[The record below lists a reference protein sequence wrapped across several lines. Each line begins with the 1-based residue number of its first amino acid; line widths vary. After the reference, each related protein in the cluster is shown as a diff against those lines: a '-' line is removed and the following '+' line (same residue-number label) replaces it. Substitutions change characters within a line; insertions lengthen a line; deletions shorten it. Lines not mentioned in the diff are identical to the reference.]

1 MIENKTYYPT
11 PEKIIWKMWSKINS
25 SIVSTILEPSAG
37 QGHIAE
43 FIKRRGSREEISC
56 IEIDQNFQSI
66 LRGKKFKV
74 IDSDFLAYSGS
85 DRFDLII
92 ANPPF
97 NEGGTHLMKAID
109 IMYSGQIVF
118 LLNAETLKNPF
129 CNDRKALVQRLE
141 ELNADIEYIPD
152 AFVNA
157 ERKTPVEIA
166 LVYINIERDIADDL
180 FRDCTD
186 KAKDYSVELDE
197 EKELMSS
204 NNITSRVEIYQK
216 ELSVGLE
223 FIQNY
228 FKASRYVGQ
237 YFELEKNDFRYCNTW
252 NAKVNA
258 EVNRFVSALRK
269 DHWKKILDMKEV
281 SSRMTE
287 KKVQE
292 FHHKVEEQ
300 GDMEFNESNIRS
312 FIISLIGS
320 YEQTMTEAVEEIFD
334 RLTRRYSWADETDKN
349 IHYFNGWSTN
359 KAFYVNKKVIV
370 PAGSGYG
377 ASHPFIG
384 YSGDLRVDRWVLK
397 EFNDIDKVM
406 NYFDGS
412 KHYEIL
418 DEPIPDDF
426 QHRKEEYNKQGYD
439 ILVID
444 GNSRWIKYI
453 NYVSIFDAIE
463 KAFKEPSARLSEKI
477 YSTYFE
483 IVCYKKRTV
492 HLTFRSED
500 ILRRFNVCACKH
512 KKWLPE
518 DYGKKKYSDMS
529 EREKAVVAEFEGK
542 DKYSKNLNQIGF
554 APKNFEM
561 IA

>member
-11 PEKIIWKMWSKINS
+11 PENIIRKMWSKVEKDK
-25 SIVSTILEPSAG
+25 VSRILEPSAG
-37 QGHIAE
+37 QGHIADY
-43 FIKRRGSREEISC
+43 INSLNSYRGEKISLSC
-56 IEIDQNFQSI
+56 IEIDQKFQSI
-66 LRGKKFKV
+66 LRGKKYKV
-74 IDSDFLAYSGS
+74 IDSDFLSYSGV

-97 NEGGTHLMKAID
+97 SEGGAHLMKAID

-129 CNDRKALVQRLE
+129 SNDRKALVQRLE

-180 FRDCTD
+180 FKDCTE
-186 KAKDYSVELDE
+186 KAKYFTVEENSFEEEE
-197 EKELMSS
+197 EKDLMSS
-204 NNITSRVEIYQK
+204 NNVAARVEIYQN
-216 ELSVGLE
+216 ELKVGLE
-223 FIQNY
+223 YIQDY
-228 FKASRYVGQ
+228 YRASFKAVRFVGE
-237 YFELEKNDFRYCNTW
+237 YFDLEKCEKGKSNTDI
-252 NAKVNA
+252 VNA
-258 EVNRFVSALRK
+258 EINRFVSALRK

-292 FHHKVEEQ
+292 FHHKIEEQ
-300 GDMEFNESNIRS
+300 SYMEFSESNIRA

-320 YEQTMTEAVEEIFD
+320 YEKTMTEVVEEIFD
-334 RLTRRYSWADETDKN
+334 RLTVRYTWADETSKN

-370 PAGSGYG
+370 PARSGY
-377 ASHPFIG
+377 SHPFFD
-384 YSGDLRVDRWVLK
+384 YSGNLRVDRYDLK

-406 NYFDGS
+406 NYFDA
-412 KHYEIL
+412 
-418 DEPIPDDF
+418 
-426 QHRKEEYNKQGYD
+426 QKE
-439 ILVID
+439 
-444 GNSRWIKYI
+444 
-453 NYVSIFDAIE
+453 YVSILDALE
-463 KAFKEPSARLSEKI
+463 KAFKEPNARLSDKI

-483 IVCYKKRTV
+483 IVCYKKRTI

-500 ILRRFNVCACKH
+500 IRRRFNVCACKH

-518 DYGKKKYSDMS
+518 DYGKKKYSEMS

-542 DKYSKNLNQIGF
+542 EKYDKNLNQIGF

>member
-25 SIVSTILEPSAG
+25 TIVSTILEPSAG

-43 FIKRRGSREEISC
+43 FIKRRGGREEISC

-97 NEGGTHLMKAID
+97 SEGGAHLMKAID

-129 CNDRKALVQRLE
+129 SNDRKALVQRLE

-180 FRDCTD
+180 FKDCTE
-186 KAKDYSVELDE
+186 KAKYFTVEENSFEEEE
-197 EKELMSS
+197 EKDLMSS
-204 NNITSRVEIYQK
+204 NNVAARVEIYQN
-216 ELSVGLE
+216 ELKVGLE
-223 FIQNY
+223 YIQDY
-228 FKASRYVGQ
+228 YKASFKAVRFVGK
-237 YFELEKNDFRYCNTW
+237 YFDLEKCEKGKSNTDI
-252 NAKVNA
+252 VNA
-258 EVNRFVSALRK
+258 EINRFVSALRK
-269 DHWKKILDMKEV
+269 DHWKKILDMDEV
-281 SSRMTE
+281 WKRMTE

-292 FHHKVEEQ
+292 FHHKIEEQ
-300 GDMEFNESNIRS
+300 SYMEFSESNIRA

-320 YEQTMTEAVEEIFD
+320 YEKTMTEVVEEIFD
-334 RLTRRYSWADETDKN
+334 RLTVRYTWADETSKN

-370 PAGSGYG
+370 PARSGY
-377 ASHPFIG
+377 SHPFLD
-384 YSGDLRVDRWVLK
+384 YSGNLRVDRYDLK

-406 NYFDGS
+406 NYFDA
-412 KHYEIL
+412 
-418 DEPIPDDF
+418 
-426 QHRKEEYNKQGYD
+426 QKE
-439 ILVID
+439 
-444 GNSRWIKYI
+444 
-453 NYVSIFDAIE
+453 YVSILDALE
-463 KAFKEPSARLSEKI
+463 KAFKEPNARLSEKV

-483 IVCYKKRTV
+483 IVCYKKRTI

-500 ILRRFNVCACKH
+500 IRRRFNVCACKH

-542 DKYSKNLNQIGF
+542 ENYDKNLNQIGF

>member
-11 PEKIIWKMWSKINS
+11 PENIIRKMWSKVEKDK
-25 SIVSTILEPSAG
+25 VSRILEPSAG

-43 FIKRRGSREEISC
+43 FIKRRGGREHISC

-66 LRGKKFKV
+66 LRGKNFKV
-74 IDSDFLAYSGS
+74 IDSDFLSYSGS

-97 NEGGTHLMKAID
+97 SEGGAHLMKAID
-109 IMYSGQIVF
+109 IMFSGQIVF

-129 CNDRKALVQRLE
+129 SNDRKALVQRLE
-141 ELNADIEYIPD
+141 DLNAEIEYIPD
-152 AFVNA
+152 AFINA

-166 LVYINIERDIADDL
+166 LVYIKIERDIEDDL
-180 FRDCTD
+180 FKDCTGKAEEVTVEIEED
-186 KAKDYSVELDE
+186 KD
-197 EKELMSS
+197 LMSA
-204 NNITSRVEIYQK
+204 NNIASRVELYQRD
-216 ELSVGLE
+216 LSVGLE
-223 FIQNY
+223 FIKNY
-228 FKASRYVGQ
+228 FIASRYVGK
-237 YFELEKNDFRYCNTW
+237 YFELKDSDSRFSGTW
-252 NAKVNA
+252 NAKINS
-258 EVNRFVSALRK
+258 EINRFVSALRK

-349 IHYFNGWSTN
+349 IHYFNGWATN

-370 PAGSGYG
+370 PTSGRYC
-377 ASHPFIG
+377 HPFFDF
-384 YSGDLRVDRWVLK
+384 SGHLRLDRYDMRH
-397 EFNDIDKVM
+397 FDDIDKVM
-406 NYFDGS
+406 NYFDSG
-412 KHYEIL
+412 
-418 DEPIPDDF
+418 
-426 QHRKEEYNKQGYD
+426 KE
-439 ILVID
+439 
-444 GNSRWIKYI
+444 
-453 NYVSIFDAIE
+453 YVSILDAIDM
-463 KAFKEPSARLSEKI
+463 AFKSNSMQRLSDKI

-483 IVCYKKRTV
+483 IVCYKKRTI

-500 ILRRFNVCACKH
+500 IRRRFNVCACKH

-518 DYGKKKYSDMS
+518 DYGKKKYSEMS

-542 DKYSKNLNQIGF
+542 EKYDKNLNQIGF

>member
-1 MIENKTYYPT
+1 MIDNKTYYPT
-11 PEKIIWKMWSKINS
+11 PENIIRKMWSKVERDR
-25 SIVSTILEPSAG
+25 VSRILEPSAG

-43 FIKRRGSREEISC
+43 FIKRRGGREEISC

-97 NEGGTHLMKAID
+97 SEGGAHLMKAID
-109 IMYSGQIVF
+109 IMFSGQIVF

-129 CNDRKALVQRLE
+129 SNDRKALVQRLE

-152 AFVNA
+152 AFINA

-180 FRDCTD
+180 FKDCTD
-186 KAKDYSVELDE
+186 KAKDYSVELE
-197 EKELMSS
+197 EDKELMSS

-237 YFELEKNDFRYCNTW
+237 YFELEKNDFRFCKTW

-258 EVNRFVSALRK
+258 EINRFVSALRK

-334 RLTRRYSWADETDKN
+334 RLTRRYAWKDETDKN
-349 IHYFNGWSTN
+349 IHYFNGWATN

-370 PAGSGYG
+370 PAGGGY
-377 ASHPFIG
+377 SHPFFDF
-384 YSGDLRVDRWVLK
+384 SGHLRLDRYDMRH
-397 EFNDIDKVM
+397 FNDIDKVM
-406 NYFDGS
+406 NYFDSG
-412 KHYEIL
+412 
-418 DEPIPDDF
+418 
-426 QHRKEEYNKQGYD
+426 KE
-439 ILVID
+439 
-444 GNSRWIKYI
+444 
-453 NYVSIFDAIE
+453 YVSILDAIDM
-463 KAFKEPSARLSEKI
+463 AFKSNSMQRLSDKI

-483 IVCYKKRTV
+483 IVCYKKRTI

-500 ILRRFNVCACKH
+500 IRRRFNVCACKH

-518 DYGKKKYSDMS
+518 DYGKKKYSEMS

-542 DKYSKNLNQIGF
+542 ENYDKNLNQIGF